1 MAKLRSLGWQIR
13 QGCSPSP
20 ATNVPI
26 QILDMIHMILLLLSS
41 ASLSHSFVAACT
53 EPLAGCLVSSG
64 LSSSNSGGSG
74 ADRIG
79 TGVWLFAM
87 PMADTKSLYLDARNG
102 IQRKGKNV

>member
-1 MAKLRSLGWQIR
+1 
-13 QGCSPSP
+13 
-20 ATNVPI
+20 
-26 QILDMIHMILLLLSS
+26 MIHMILLLLSS
-41 ASLSHSFVAACT
+41 ASLSHSFAAACT

-74 ADRIG
+74 ADRVG